1 MNISGINVKEEEL
14 KKFWEIVFLVIKYIN
29 NVYVS
34 FFVLLLILFKYVDSG
49 VFENIQEQL
58 CIEVSNFNWNLV

>member
-14 KKFWEIVFLVIKYIN
+14 KKFWIIEFFVIKYIN

-49 VFENIQEQL
+49 VFENI
-58 CIEVSNFNWNLV
+58 

>member
-49 VFENIQEQL
+49 VFENI
-58 CIEVSNFNWNLV
+58 